1 MICRNFILV
10 SYRQTLHYANHKLMK
25 WMRDAE
31 QKGVEREKAHC
42 KPDSK
47 MKLLEQMDT
56 KCVVQL

>member
-1 MICRNFILV
+1 
-10 SYRQTLHYANHKLMK
+10 MK

-56 KCVVQL
+56 KCVVQLWYSKRERISIK